1 MNGKNRKHSYTVTC
15 SSEFRDA
22 VLALAER
29 RKVNVA
35 DMTRSVVLVVP
46 EEIISAFSDPGEPSR
61 DDRETVTIKSGAAEG
76 RLWRRKPRL
85 QVRMS
90 PGLDVTLVRKALG
103 LALAFESG
111 ELRINV
117 DSGKGNEKS
126 NSQGLAEPQV
136 GFDEATDIVPPDDEF
151 LDAEDELERLRAL
164 ISVLSFDPLTHGI
177 TSRED
182 AMHVL
187 GFPPGPAP
195 NSNTLRNRFRML
207 ATIHHPDSPYG
218 DHKRMSQLNAAMDHL
233 KSGRP

>member
-15 SSEFRDA
+15 STQFRDA
-22 VLALAER
+22 VLALADR

-35 DMTRSVVLVVP
+35 DMTRSIVLVVP
-46 EEIISAFSDPGEPSR
+46 EEIILAFLDPGEPGR

-103 LALAFESG
+103 IALALERG
-111 ELRINV
+111 EIRINV
-117 DSGKGNEKS
+117 DSGKLEDEVHSREVAEADDVVPTNEK
-126 NSQGLAEPQV
+126 
-136 GFDEATDIVPPDDEF
+136 EF
-151 LDAEDELERLRAL
+151 IDAKDELERLRAL
-164 ISVLSFDPLTHGI
+164 VSVLSFDPLSQGI
-177 TSRED
+177 TSREE

-187 GFPPGPAP
+187 GFPPGPSP

-218 DHKRMSQLNAAMDHL
+218 NHNRMSQLNAAMDHI

>member
-1 MNGKNRKHSYTVTC
+1 MNGNNRKHSYTVTC

-46 EEIISAFSDPGEPSR
+46 EEIISAFADPGEPSR

-117 DSGKGNEKS
+117 ESGKGKEEANT
-126 NSQGLAEPQV
+126 QGLAESQV
-136 GFDEATDIVPPDDEF
+136 GFDESTDIVQP
-151 LDAEDELERLRAL
+151 EDELERLRAL
-164 ISVLSFDPLTHGI
+164 ISVLSFDPLAHGI
-177 TSRED
+177 TSREE

-195 NSNTLRNRFRML
+195 NSNKLRNRFRML

>member
-15 SSEFRDA
+15 STAFRDA
-22 VLALAER
+22 VLALADR

-46 EEIISAFSDPGEPSR
+46 EEIISAFADPGEPGR

-103 LALAFESG
+103 IALALEQG
-111 ELRINV
+111 EIRINV
-117 DSGKGNEKS
+117 ENGKITKDVDSQEI
-126 NSQGLAEPQV
+126 AEIEEV
-136 GFDEATDIVPPDDEF
+136 VSTNDEAF
-151 LDAEDELERLRAL
+151 MDAKDELERLRAL
-164 ISVLSFDPLTHGI
+164 VSMLSFDPLSQGI
-177 TSRED
+177 TSREE

-187 GFPPGPAP
+187 GFAPGPTP
-195 NSNTLRNRFRML
+195 DSNTLRNRFRML

-218 DHKRMSQLNAAMDHL
+218 NHNRMSQLNAAVDHI

>member
-1 MNGKNRKHSYTVTC
+1 MAGKNRKHSYTVTC

-22 VLALAER
+22 VLALADR

-46 EEIISAFSDPGEPSR
+46 EEIISAFADPGEPGR
-61 DDRETVTIKSGAAEG
+61 DDRETITIKSGAAEG

-103 LALAFESG
+103 LALALERG
-111 ELRINV
+111 DIRINV
-117 DSGKGNEKS
+117 DSGKIEETVETVEV
-126 NSQGLAEPQV
+126 AEPQV
-136 GFDEATDIVPPDDEF
+136 EENAASETVSNDDE
-151 LDAEDELERLRAL
+151 LDRLRAL
-164 ISVLSFDPLTHGI
+164 VSVLSFDPLSQGI
-177 TSRED
+177 TSREE

-187 GFPPGPAP
+187 GLPPGPAP
-195 NSNTLRNRFRML
+195 DSNTLRNRFRML

-218 DHKRMSQLNAAMDHL
+218 NHKRMSQLNAAMDHL
-233 KSGRP
+233 KSGRL

>member
-15 SSEFRDA
+15 SSTFRDA

-46 EEIISAFSDPGEPSR
+46 EEIISAFADPGEPSR

-111 ELRINV
+111 EMRINV
-117 DSGKGNEKS
+117 DSGKSEDEANALDVAGSEV
-126 NSQGLAEPQV
+126 GL
-136 GFDEATDIVPPDDEF
+136 DEATDAGPPDDEF
-151 LDAEDELERLRAL
+151 MDADDELERLRAL
-164 ISVLSFDPLTHGI
+164 VSVLSFDPLAQGI

-195 NSNTLRNRFRML
+195 NSSTLRTRFRML

-218 DHKRMSQLNAAMDHL
+218 NHKRMSQLNAAMDHL
-233 KSGRP
+233 RSGRP